1 MKILVVGDLHGS
13 IKAAENAIA
22 IAKREGCFF
31 IIQVG
36 DFGFWDNMPGQAYM
50 WGVQK
55 AARLADVPIFVIP
68 GNHDDY
74 DYLAECEEKNKRDN
88 DGFVRIASHLHF
100 APRGLVWGWFGKN
113 FLALGGA
120 VSVDRDWLTEGQ
132 DYWPAEEI
140 LDFEVDLTIENAAK
154 AGEYGIDYFFTHD
167 CSNRTPFGFQIIPDF
182 KSQLNREKID
192 RVLDAVRP
200 KFQFHGH
207 MHRWY
212 DWPLYYG
219 DGEGTYTQV
228 YGLNFEFEHNALGVL
243 DTKDDSFKPLMKKI
257 DRNKPL

>member
-1 MKILVVGDLHGS
+1 MKILVVGDLHGN
-13 IKAAENAIA
+13 IHAAKNAIA
-22 IAKREGCFF
+22 IAKREKCTC

-36 DFGFWDNMPGQAYM
+36 DFGFWDNIPGATYM
-50 WGVQK
+50 WEVQK
-55 AARLADVPIFVIP
+55 QARLADIPVFVIP

-74 DYLAECEEKNKRDN
+74 DYLYMCESEHKRDQ

-100 APRGLVWGWFGKN
+100 APRGLVWGWEGKN

-120 VSVDRDWLTEGQ
+120 VSVDRDSRVVGQ
-132 DYWPAEEI
+132 DYWYEEEI
-140 LDFEVDLTIENAAK
+140 LDAEVDRTIANAE
-154 AGEYGIDYFFTHD
+154 GLDIDYFITHD

-219 DGEGTYTQV
+219 DGQGTHTHV
-228 YGLNFEFEHNALGVL
+228 YGLSFEFEHNALGVL
-243 DTKDDSFKPLMKKI
+243 DTEDDSFTPFLKKI
-257 DRNKPL
+257 DRKAPR